1 MIKFSFLVT
10 FFALLLGHNSFS
22 QNQAPT
28 ITAQG
33 NQMYCSDAPMP
44 IVTSVSITDPDATD
58 TTLDV
63 VYVQISEGYASGQ
76 DQLILNGIHPTI
88 TASWNV
94 NQGKLEL
101 LGPATFNEFT
111 AAIQDVVFQSTQ
123 ASLSTDKAF
132 SINIGNA
139 NYLPS
144 TGHYYFYVSDVGVS
158 WTDAKIA
165 AEGQS
170 YYGLQGYLAT
180 LTSPEEGQ
188 LAGEQS
194 PGTGWIGAND
204 AETEGTWKWVT
215 GPEAGT
221 VFWIGQSNGT
231 AQNGEYSYW
240 NTGEP
245 NNCCNGED
253 YAHITDP
260 SIGLPGAW
268 NDLPNDSGTTNPND
282 PYYPKGYIVEFGGMP
297 GDPVINLS
305 ASTKIIAAK
314 IIDLNEV
321 ESCGGSLIDLSL
333 TTNTDTV
340 LWYDSETSTT
350 PIHTGFDYQVYLST
364 STTFWVLPS
373 SNGCVSGERTLIT
386 ATINE
391 QPQANDISIIQCDE
405 TGLTDGL
412 TVFNINA
419 YFEDIAAGI
428 TQDRVVNYFLESTL
442 STQIDGDAYNN
453 ISNPQTIYAQVVNTV
468 SGCDKVAEI
477 ELSVSTTASNNA
489 LLERCD
495 DDGEEDGLAS
505 FDLSLADADILAGLP
520 SDLILS
526 YYETFNDALLE
537 TNPLTTTYTNT
548 TPYNQTLFVR
558 VEQANNCYGISE
570 LTLKVKPIPQL
581 KADEEVYYCLNTFP
595 EAITLDGGVINDIP
609 NNYYY
614 HWSTGETT
622 MQIQVNA
629 TGVYTVTVINA
640 NGCSKTRTITVLPS
654 NIATIGSI
662 DVEDASNNNRITVLV
677 TGEGTYTYAL
687 DNSNGPYQDSNVFE
701 DVPAGIHKV
710 YVKDIKNDCGAVTQ
724 DISVIGFPKYFTP
737 NNDGYNDTWQVF
749 GISSQFQ
756 PNTKV
761 LIFSRYGK
769 LLSTLSLQSGG
780 WDGTF
785 NGHLMPTDDY
795 WFYVTLE
802 DGRIFKGHFTLKI

>member
-1 MIKFSFLVT
+1 VIKFSFLVT

-33 NQMYCSDAPMP
+33 NQMYCSGAPMP

-194 PGTGWIGAND
+194 LGTGWIGAND

-373 SNGCVSGERTLIT
+373 SNGCVSGERTPIT

-391 QPQANDISIIQCDE
+391 QPQTNDISIIQCDE

-419 YFEDIAAGI
+419 YFEDITAGI

-505 FDLSLADADILAGLP
+505 FDLSLADADILVGLP

-558 VEQANNCYGISE
+558 AEQANNCYGISE
-570 LTLKVKPIPQL
+570 LILKVKPIPQL

-701 DVPAGIHKV
+701 DVPAGIHTV
-710 YVKDIKNDCGAVTQ
+710 YIKDIKNDCGTVTQ

-756 PNTKV
+756 SNTKV

-780 WDGTF
+780 WYGTF